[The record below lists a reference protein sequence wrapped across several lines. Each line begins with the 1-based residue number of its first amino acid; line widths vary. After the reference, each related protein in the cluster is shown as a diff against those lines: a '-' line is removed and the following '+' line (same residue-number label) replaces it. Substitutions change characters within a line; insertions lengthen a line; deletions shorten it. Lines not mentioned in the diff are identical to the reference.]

1 MMVVVMAMAMR
12 GRSEKMLMLMLM
24 VMMDEEDEDLSEDV
38 EGDDSSNFD
47 EQGEDNES
55 QEQPLGQRWVCY
67 ESEEMIRRI
76 KLNKI

>member
-12 GRSEKMLMLMLM
+12 GRSEKMLMLML
-24 VMMDEEDEDLSEDV
+24 MMDEEDEDLSEDV

-76 KLNKI
+76 KLNQI